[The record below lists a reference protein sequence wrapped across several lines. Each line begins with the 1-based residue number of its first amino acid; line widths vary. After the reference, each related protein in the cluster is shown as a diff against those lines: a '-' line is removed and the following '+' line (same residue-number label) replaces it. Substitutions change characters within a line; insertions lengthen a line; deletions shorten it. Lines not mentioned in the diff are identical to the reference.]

1 MKQAKALP
9 LFLAAFVLSVTASA
23 QSFADKFTIESAE
36 TVLNIGERIERGEV
50 IGEADWDSLFA
61 TKGYSIY
68 NMRDSQREK
77 IKDAMM
83 LAFNPAR
90 RAEAD
95 SICQL
100 RPKVDTP
107 ALVLC
112 QNLCR
117 LAKRTQEARHFL
129 GSTDFAR
136 LLAKADSMVQNF
148 IPRRATKGTVAL
160 NDLHLICFIPDATVR
175 DKAVLMDLNLA
186 LNMSEDEIVRL
197 LAHEFFHNYR
207 DAAYNID
214 SRDTFLKVFSHF
226 QNEGMADLID
236 KNEQPEK
243 LYVAFGEDY
252 ARLFL
257 HELADAPQTLLQI
270 DSLLT
275 AYKAEGNAN
284 GGEYGPLVELFVFN
298 GHPVGMYM
306 ARLIREQGLLGKLI
320 AQFDNPYRFALIYN
334 EAAKRKNRHGG
345 HEYTLSQAL
354 LQHLKQ
360 CSQ

>member
-77 IKDAMM
+77 IKDAMI

-117 LAKRTQEARHFL
+117 LAKR
-129 GSTDFAR
+129 
-136 LLAKADSMVQNF
+136 
-148 IPRRATKGTVAL
+148 
-160 NDLHLICFIPDATVR
+160 
-175 DKAVLMDLNLA
+175 
-186 LNMSEDEIVRL
+186 
-197 LAHEFFHNYR
+197 
-207 DAAYNID
+207 
-214 SRDTFLKVFSHF
+214 
-226 QNEGMADLID
+226 
-236 KNEQPEK
+236 
-243 LYVAFGEDY
+243 
-252 ARLFL
+252 
-257 HELADAPQTLLQI
+257 
-270 DSLLT
+270 
-275 AYKAEGNAN
+275 
-284 GGEYGPLVELFVFN
+284 
-298 GHPVGMYM
+298 
-306 ARLIREQGLLGKLI
+306 
-320 AQFDNPYRFALIYN
+320 
-334 EAAKRKNRHGG
+334 KNRHGG